1 MPNWCGNNLYITGD
15 RVAIADF
22 IKRVTLSPEQQE
34 KQKQNY
40 DILGQLYP
48 TPQELVETVSG
59 YSADETEQSERNK
72 RYEANFAKYGARD
85 WYDWNCRNWGT
96 KWGDSDTW
104 LNGAEGDTSIEFGFQ
119 SAWSPPI
126 EGITRIA
133 TMFPTLKFALA
144 YEEMGMG
151 FYGFTTFEDGEV
163 LDNCEQVEDIDGWSD
178 IDFDKEEDDYDPYVI
193 SMELLSEA
201 QDQLREGAGW

>member
-1 MPNWCGNNLYITGD
+1 MPNWCTNNLYITGD
-15 RVAIADF
+15 REAIADF
-22 IKRVTLSPEQQE
+22 IKRVTLSPEQVE

-48 TPQELVETVSG
+48 TPQELVETPSG
-59 YSADETEQSERNK
+59 FSADETEQSERNK
-72 RYEANFAKYGARD
+72 RYEANTAKYGARD

-104 LNGAEGDTSIEFGFQ
+104 LNGAEGFDSIEFGFE

-126 EGITRIA
+126 QGIAHIA

-144 YEEMGMG
+144 YSEMGMG
-151 FYGFTTFEDGEV
+151 YFGFTTFEDGMV
-163 LDNCEQVEDIDGWSD
+163 FDNCEEVENIDGWAD
-178 IDFDKEEDDYDPYVI
+178 IDFCKEEEDYDPWVI
-193 SMELLSEA
+193 SMDLLSEA